1 MAWTAVKDTK
11 IGIIG
16 IGYGDGFPYVH
27 NPLSVSINNKTFK
40 TVGRINMDAITI
52 DLDGDELIKMGDWVE
67 LWGFNTDLTSFSSEF
82 GSISYRLLTNISG
95 RVDKNYLE

>member
-1 MAWTAVKDTK
+1 
-11 IGIIG
+11 
-16 IGYGDGFPYVH
+16 
-27 NPLSVSINNKTFK
+27 
-40 TVGRINMDAITI
+40 MDAITI

>member
-1 MAWTAVKDTK
+1 MKR

-27 NPLSVSINNKTFK
+27 NPLNVSINNKTFQ

-52 DLDGDELIKMGDWVE
+52 DLDGDESIKIGDWVE

-82 GSISYRLLTNISG
+82 ESISYRLLTNISG